1 MVCEGWRLG
10 RAERRRGAAF
20 CVPIGPAPRE
30 QTRRRG
36 TQAEYYSPLDRRPV
50 SLFAVGRDGPIA
62 PVAGE
67 LASLVKIRGARVWFA
82 DWFGELLDDEVR
94 GYRRR
99 DIVGMTYVELPK
111 VNAIQGAATGPSNA
125 DEHGGLS
132 VTVRLQERYH
142 GTQPVTV

>member
-1 MVCEGWRLG
+1 MRSARWES
-10 RAERRRGAAF
+10 ERRRGAAF
-20 CVPIGPAPRE
+20 CVP
-30 QTRRRG
+30 
-36 TQAEYYSPLDRRPV
+36 SVRRPV
-50 SLFAVGRDGPIA
+50 SRRGDAGRKLNTTRLDAGVLSAFFAVGRDGPIA

-67 LASLVKIRGARVWFA
+67 LASLVKIRGARASFG
-82 DWFGELLDDEVR
+82 DWFGELLDDEVGR
-94 GYRRR
+94 YRRR
-99 DIVGMTYVELPK
+99 DLVGMTDVELPK